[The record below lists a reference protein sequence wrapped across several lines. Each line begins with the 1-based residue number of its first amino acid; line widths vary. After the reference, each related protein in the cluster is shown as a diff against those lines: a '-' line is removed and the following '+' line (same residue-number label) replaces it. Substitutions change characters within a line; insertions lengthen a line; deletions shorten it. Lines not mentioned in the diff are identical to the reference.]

1 MTGAEIRQFFRELL
15 GSRLVSTL
23 ELDLLRLRSDYDLRL
38 QELQLII
45 STLREE
51 KAELSAKVLRYE
63 TALLPLASR
72 AGADS
77 VKLARPAQPSF
88 PKFDFSDMPPIQTR
102 WGKVQADHEAQ
113 MAAEEAA
120 EQEAK
125 KSRPAV
131 AV

>member
-1 MTGAEIRQFFRELL
+1 MGAKIRAFFRSLF
-15 GSRLVSTL
+15 GSRVSEVL
-23 ELDLLRLRSDYDLRL
+23 ELQLLQLRSDMESRL
-38 QELQLII
+38 QDKDRVIEN
-45 STLREE
+45 LREE
-51 KAELSAKVLRYE
+51 KAALMGKVALYE
-63 TALLPLASR
+63 QSLLPLASR
-72 AGADS
+72 AGAD
-77 VKLARPAQPSF
+77 VVRTTRPAQPSF

-131 AV
+131 AA